1 MVKVRR
7 VRKPQQELFVNA
19 SGKAVKAHGGKRR
32 RSGRKVTPGR
42 EQASEAHRMR
52 ERFRRTTPIHVV
64 MRVDRTVGSLR
75 NDTAMYA
82 IREALITLAKRD
94 NEFRVIHL
102 SVQRKHV
109 HLLVE
114 ANNNLALSRGM
125 QAFGISAA
133 RHLNRELG
141 RTGGTVFPD
150 RYHATRLGSPRQ
162 VRNCIAYVLNN
173 WRHHNEDRR
182 VAWRLDPFSSSVM
195 FDGWRD
201 RHFNRPPGYVAP
213 LVLEPTT
220 WLLRIGWRKR
230 GLIDPDEI
238 PGS

>member
-1 MVKVRR
+1 VK
-7 VRKPQQELFVNA
+7 
-19 SGKAVKAHGGKRR
+19 SHG
-32 RSGRKVTPGR
+32 
-42 EQASEAHRMR
+42 
-52 ERFRRTTPIHVV
+52 
-64 MRVDRTVGSLR
+64 
-75 NDTAMYA
+75 
-82 IREALITLAKRD
+82 
-94 NEFRVIHL
+94 
-102 SVQRKHV
+102 
-109 HLLVE
+109 
-114 ANNNLALSRGM
+114 LALTKGM

-182 VAWRLDPFSSSVM
+182 VTWRLDPFSSAVM

-201 RHFNRPPGYVAP
+201 RHFIRPPGFVAP

-220 WLLRIGWRKR
+220 WLLRIGWRKHGLLDPGEVPGGPLRVRQGRSSDSSNSKVCERLRRRRKRVR
-230 GLIDPDEI
+230 GA
-238 PGS
+238 GSAG